1 MRSLKGCYIGDI
13 MLKIGAW
20 YKIKTDNYD
29 FWVVRFHSIEYDSF
43 NHMYDAYIVDSDN
56 GKIRVYPSSNGEYHP
71 LCDMVD
77 IMEIER
83 VSLEWVKSL
92 GINC

>member
-1 MRSLKGCYIGDI
+1 
-13 MLKIGAW
+13 
-20 YKIKTDNYD
+20 
-29 FWVVRFHSIEYDSF
+29 
-43 NHMYDAYIVDSDN
+43 MYDAYIVNSHN